1 MLTHG
6 AFIRTQTTLGFIY
19 LFIFHYFFFKA
30 NLNFLFVCFS
40 GYNGTVLV
48 RLRAVAMERDDN
60 SEGWVPIGAGG
71 LSNVCVVKR
80 SIQVP
85 ILSSIPDAPTATSTS
100 SLPGAPAGVC
110 QDRINNTTNLNGR
123 FEFVIY
129 ANRLVD
135 DEVSICMVHVTTWL
149 AHKPVGVWGCSSWM
163 CQADSKW

>member
-1 MLTHG
+1 M
-6 AFIRTQTTLGFIY
+6 
-19 LFIFHYFFFKA
+19 
-30 NLNFLFVCFS
+30 
-40 GYNGTVLV
+40 LV

-80 SIQVP
+80 AIPVP

-100 SLPGAPAGVC
+100 SLPGAPSGVG
-110 QDRINNTTNLNGR
+110 QDRVNNSTTNLNGR

-135 DEVSICMVHVTTWL
+135 DEVSIHGYRVTYLTANDTQGCM
-149 AHKPVGVWGCSSWM
+149 GCNFEKNTSFFFSFF
-163 CQADSKW
+163 CERILCFCRVLKITSF